1 MIRILAETAA
11 AVPDAQIS
19 GSVVVGIIGAITTLV
34 VGVIGKLKIDQV
46 KGETSREVTIKRPV
60 PTVNIKED
68 PEYATKGELHEVW
81 VAIEANR
88 QANHEELSKIYNR
101 LNTQSGV
108 VATLQGTMNEVKS
121 TVNQL
126 LSIAINGKSTGK

>member
-1 MIRILAETAA
+1 MIGILAETAA
-11 AVPDAQIS
+11 GADPMISSTAVTA
-19 GSVVVGIIGAITTLV
+19 IIGGITTLV
-34 VGVIGKLKIDQV
+34 VGVIGKLKLDQV
-46 KGETSREVTIKRPV
+46 KNETSREVTIKRPV

-88 QANHEELSKIYNR
+88 QSTHEELSKIYNR
-101 LNTQSGV
+101 LNTQSSV

-126 LSIAINGKSTGK
+126 LCIAINGKTPGK

>member
-1 MIRILAETAA
+1 MMMNLLADVAPAA
-11 AVPDAQIS
+11 DSMIS

-108 VATLQGTMNEVKS
+108 VATLQGTMNEVKN

-126 LSIAINGKSTGK
+126 LVIAINGKSPGK